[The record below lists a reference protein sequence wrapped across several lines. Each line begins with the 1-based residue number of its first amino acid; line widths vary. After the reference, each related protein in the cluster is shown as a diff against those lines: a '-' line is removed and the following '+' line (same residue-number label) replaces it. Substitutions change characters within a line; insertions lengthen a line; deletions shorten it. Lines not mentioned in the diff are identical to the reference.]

1 MMYQGKHGNANA
13 RKGRKR
19 LFKHGRMAAMVLSTL
34 LLLALAIG
42 GTVAWLTADTGEVAN
57 TFTPSHVACE
67 VTENFDGTTKSNVN
81 VINTGDTE
89 AYIRVKLVTYR
100 VNNAGQHIGGTAEIP
115 TFTLGENWVE
125 NGGYYYYTKPV
136 ERGQSPAENL
146 TDSMTLTDSYDDADG
161 GKQVIEVMAEAIQ
174 ATGVDSTGTPA
185 VKLAW
190 GVSVDADSKLDI
202 N

>member
-1 MMYQGKHGNANA
+1 M
-13 RKGRKR
+13 
-19 LFKHGRMAAMVLSTL
+19 
-34 LLLALAIG
+34 
-42 GTVAWLTADTGEVAN
+42 
-57 TFTPSHVACE
+57 ACE

-174 ATGVDSTGTPA
+174 AKGVDSTGTPA

>member
-174 ATGVDSTGTPA
+174 AKGVDSTGTPA